1 MKKRWIAILLAVLC
15 VAGVSLRIWIVN
27 RDNEPQLYKTY
38 SMNEV
43 VPFED
48 DFFYSKDEIRDGYDI
63 EVLSARVMTIEEY
76 LDEIGKTEEEW
87 EEVKGKNG
95 VKVPYVYDVEVRIR
109 NHVEEENNQYI
120 DLINT
125 ALYQPDNFYQ
135 VDSELLWMRYPTVD
149 TSSFGFRVLP
159 GTETVVHLPYH
170 VLDYDVEHY
179 GFTFEKVKNSETY
192 LLLSMYPVK
201 KMIEIIPE

>member
-1 MKKRWIAILLAVLC
+1 MKKRWIAILLVVLC

-27 RDNEPQLYKTY
+27 RDNEPQNSKTY

-48 DFFYSKDEIRDGYDI
+48 DFFYNKDEIRDGYDI

-76 LDEIGKTEEEW
+76 LDEIGKTKEELMEA
-87 EEVKGKNG
+87 KGENQSEI
-95 VKVPYVYDVEVRIR
+95 PYVYDVEVRIQ
-109 NHVEEENNQYI
+109 NHRTEENNQYI
-120 DLINT
+120 DLINM
-125 ALYQPDNFYQ
+125 ALYQPENSYQ
-135 VDSELLWMRYPTVD
+135 VDHELLWLRYPTVD

-170 VLDYDVEHY
+170 ILDYDVEHY

>member
-27 RDNEPQLYKTY
+27 RDNEPQISKTY

-48 DFFYSKDEIRDGYDI
+48 DFFYEPDRLRSSYDI
-63 EVLSARVMTIEEY
+63 EVLSARVMTVEDY
-76 LDEIGKTEEEW
+76 LDELGKTKEDLEKA
-87 EEVKGKNG
+87 KGG
-95 VKVPYVYDVEVRIR
+95 DIGISHVYELKVHIR
-109 NHVEEENNQYI
+109 NHEKEQSEQGIYMTDI
-120 DLINT
+120 QLSTLDG
-125 ALYQPDNFYQ
+125 FYQ
-135 VDSELLWMRYPTVD
+135 IDKELFNMLYPGGDPNAV
-149 TSSFGFRVLP
+149 GFRLRANS
-159 GTETVVHLPYH
+159 EMDVHLPFH
-170 VLDYDVEHY
+170 VLDYVAERENLTVEKIKDKY
-179 GFTFEKVKNSETY
+179 TY

>member
-48 DFFYSKDEIRDGYDI
+48 DFFYEPTDLRDNYDI
-63 EVLSARVMTIEEY
+63 EVLSARVMTVEDY
-76 LDEIGKTEEEW
+76 LDEIGKNEEELM
-87 EEVKGKNG
+87 KAKDGG
-95 VKVPYVYDVEVRIR
+95 VEITYVYDVEVRIR
-109 NHVEEENNQYI
+109 NHESEQSNRGLNMVSIQLCTI
-120 DLINT
+120 DET
-125 ALYQPDNFYQ
+125 YQ
-135 VDSELLWMRYPTVD
+135 VDRELFHMLYPQSD
-149 TSSFGFRVLP
+149 PNSLGFRLRANS
-159 GTETVVHLPYH
+159 EMDVHLPFH
-170 VLDYDVEHY
+170 VLDYVAERENLTVEKIKDKY
-179 GFTFEKVKNSETY
+179 TY